1 MLSERLLMVLCQE
14 RWKLQGDTGCY
25 TLRNSRTKAVV
36 DLSQPFRLTGLQQ
49 QCTLE
54 MTARDSSSRHDVES
68 SSIRVGL
75 KHSGKLQE
83 GKFSPD
89 TTLFTVVKT
98 IMPDLLEI
106 QASPPIFLKFMH
118 VTYPIKDIE
127 RITLR

>member
-1 MLSERLLMVLCQE
+1 ME
-14 RWKLQGDTGCY
+14 GDTSCY
-25 TLRNSRTKAVV
+25 MLKNPRTKAVV

-54 MTARDSSSRHDVES
+54 MVPRDSSHGVKMESMES

-89 TTLFTVVKT
+89 ETLLTVVKAVL
-98 IMPDLLEI
+98 PELLES
-106 QASPPIFLKFMH
+106 QAPPMLLRFMH
-118 VTYPIKDIE
+118 ASFPITDLE
-127 RITLR
+127 RVTLR